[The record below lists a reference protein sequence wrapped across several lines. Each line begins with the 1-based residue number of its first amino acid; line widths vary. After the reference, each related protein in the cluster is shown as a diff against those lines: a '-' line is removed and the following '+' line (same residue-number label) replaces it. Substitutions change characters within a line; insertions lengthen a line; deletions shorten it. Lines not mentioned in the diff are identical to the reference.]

1 MNTLRS
7 APGLRGL
14 GLAFLLA
21 ALFGPAIPAHAQFVP
36 YFGKNKV
43 KYDNFAWRVYKS
55 PHFEVFYYPEFEQH
69 LARLV
74 SYLESGYLK
83 LSTGL
88 KHEMAQPIPAI
99 LYKTHSEFEQTN
111 LYPAFV
117 PEGVLAFAEPLR
129 GRLVLPIDEP
139 PDKLNGLIQHELTHV
154 FAFDLI
160 PRTLIQRDI
169 PLWID
174 EGLADYFRGAWDPLD
189 LMMIRDAAITD
200 QVPKLSKA
208 EFQAF
213 SGRLVYNMGHAAF
226 EFMESRYG
234 KEGIRQFLYTMRKG
248 ILGGSTDDIYK
259 QAFRTTPEDFDE
271 AFDKW
276 LKERFKPFRDKQ
288 QPSDY
293 GKNLSPN
300 PEKTPYTQ
308 VFAFAPSPSGEIV
321 AAVTANRSEGAAEIV
336 LLSSRD
342 GSVIKNISSGVR
354 GDYENLSINENF
366 VAGRTISF
374 DPRGDSIAFFG
385 RVGKGRTL
393 FLASVLGDKIIEKFK
408 IEGLDLPQAPCVLP
422 DGRGV
427 LFAALRE
434 GTADI
439 YHLDFESGKVRN
451 LTQDA
456 YADTDPQIS
465 PDGTLVVYTRRISGF
480 DKVYSFP
487 LADPSRKTQ
496 LTFGAFNDSAPSF
509 STDGRKIY
517 YSSDEDDDIPNLR
530 SLDLQTGIIQQ
541 YTDVLGGNMAPAPLK
556 TKQGDRLAFITYYKG
571 EYQLHTKDLTEPLKE
586 VEQEVQ
592 SAAEGL
598 VDFQPDVSHQVIPE
612 NKRRKKLFEGL
623 YLEGRPPLNVGVT
636 SSGDF
641 FGGTQ
646 VALTDVLGD
655 QNFTFTVLSVRE
667 FRTYEGSYIN
677 LAKRLHYGIS
687 GYDYT
692 RFYYANPYGLTNA
705 YAFREGALAT
715 ERYTGGQLIAQYPLD
730 KFRRLDFG
738 AGIVHLKQQYE
749 NPDAQAQVCAQAAAQ
764 GLQCYLNSGT
774 LVPFTG
780 ALTQETTKFAEF
792 GPLAGSTFNIGF
804 EVSPKIGSTL
814 SRYSFQG
821 DLRKYFRLGSTSTIF
836 AVRGKGFY
844 SSGNNPAIFYFGGNQ
859 ELRGY
864 PYLGFVGTRGFFA
877 NAELRLP
884 LINLAATPIGLLGPI
899 RGTAYFGIGGA
910 SFGGQQYQ
918 FGTSD
923 PGISYVKDPIF
934 GEPVDGFH
942 LVDGR
947 ASFGFGLQVFFLGY
961 PLHFDW
967 TKFTDL
973 KVVSQGW
980 EFSFWIGYDF

>member
-7 APGLRGL
+7 APRSRGL
-14 GLAFLLA
+14 GFAFLLA
-21 ALFGPAIPAHAQFVP
+21 AIFTALPAQAQFVP

-43 KYDNFAWRVYKS
+43 KYDNMAWRVYKS

-88 KHEMAQPIPAI
+88 KHEMSQPIPAI

-174 EGLADYFRGAWDPLD
+174 EGLADYFRGSWDPLD
-189 LMMIRDAAITD
+189 LMMIRDAAVTD

-234 KEGIRQFLYTMRKG
+234 KEGIRQFLYTLRKG
-248 ILGGSTDDIYK
+248 ILGGSTEDIYK

-321 AAVTANRSEGAAEIV
+321 AAVTANRGEGAAEIV
-336 LLSSRD
+336 LLSTRD
-342 GSVIKNISSGVR
+342 GSVIKNVSAGVR
-354 GDYENLSINENF
+354 GDYETLSINENF
-366 VAGRTISF
+366 VAGRTIGF
-374 DPRGDSIAFFG
+374 DPRGDSVAFFG

-393 FLASVLGDKIIEKFK
+393 FLASVLQDRVLERFK
-408 IEGLDLPQAPCVLP
+408 IEGLDLPQSPCVLP

-434 GTADI
+434 GVSDV
-439 YHLDFESGKVRN
+439 YHLEFESGKLRN
-451 LTQDA
+451 LTQDP
-456 YADTDPQIS
+456 YADTDPQVS
-465 PDGTLVVYTRRISGF
+465 PDGTLVVYTRRISGY

-487 LADPSRKTQ
+487 LADPARKTQ
-496 LTFGAFNDSAPSF
+496 LTFGAFNDTAPSF
-509 STDGRKIY
+509 STDGRKVY

-530 SLDLQTGIIQQ
+530 GLDLQTGVIQQ

-556 TKQGDRLAFITYYKG
+556 TKQGDRLAFITYFKG
-571 EYQLHTKDLTEPLKE
+571 EYQLHTKDLNEPLKE

-592 SAAEGL
+592 AASEGL

-677 LAKRLHYGIS
+677 LSKRLHYGIS
-687 GYDYT
+687 GFDFT
-692 RFYYANPYGLTNA
+692 RYYYANPYGLATD

-715 ERYTGGQLIAQYPLD
+715 ERYTGGNLIAQYPLD
-730 KFRRLDFG
+730 KFRRIDFS
-738 AGIVHLKQQYE
+738 AGVVRLKQSYE
-749 NPDAQAQVCAQAAAQ
+749 NPDAEALVCAQAAAQ
-764 GLQCYLNSGT
+764 GLDCYLNNGT
-774 LVPFTG
+774 LVPI
-780 ALTQETTKFAEF
+780 AAAITQETTKFAEF
-792 GPLAGSTFNIGF
+792 GPLTGSTFNVGF
-804 EVSPKIGSTL
+804 EVSPKIANTL
-814 SRYSFQG
+814 SRYSFQA
-821 DLRKYFRLGSTSTIF
+821 DFRKYLRLGSTSTLL
-836 AVRGKGFY
+836 ALRGKGFY
-844 SSGNNPAIFYFGGNQ
+844 SGGNNPAIFYFGGNQ

-877 NAELRLP
+877 NVELRMP
-884 LINLAATPIGLLGPI
+884 LINLAATPIGLLGPV

-910 SFGGQQYQ
+910 SFGEESYQ
-918 FGTSD
+918 FATSD
-923 PGISYVKDPIF
+923 PGLSYVKNPIF

-973 KVVSQGW
+973 KQVSENW